1 MKRDQ
6 NLFNVGDNV
15 VYPSHGVGKIIK
27 TESNVIGEVTLK
39 LFVIHLEK
47 DKLFIRIPVN
57 KAEKIGL
64 RLLIS
69 NKDMKNVMNIL
80 GDKPKSQ
87 RGIWSKRATEYEAK
101 INSGDLFLIA
111 EVIRD
116 LYRDSSNTDR
126 SYSEKL
132 IYDLAL
138 SRLASEYAL
147 LNELDSKK
155 SLEKIVRFIEEKQT
169 V

>member
-69 NKDMKNVMNIL
+69 NKDMKKVMNIL

-87 RGIWSKRATEYEAK
+87 RGIWSKRATEYETK

-116 LYRDSSNTDR
+116 LYRDSNNTDR

-155 SLEKIVRFIEEKQT
+155 SLEKIVTFIEEKQT